1 MKNLLVIS
9 MMFGVTGVLA
19 DEAEVLGRVSRDV
32 LELLAHGGTCW
43 RGSSSW
49 KDKLQSRSDYSG
61 KIVLAKLNG
70 KYSTGW
76 RAQFRWHNWQEA
88 DVVAAFVVSRSAER
102 VMIESKLEHRDLFA
116 DARSLHAQLAL
127 QEDGQ
132 QYEQSDRQTS
142 CKSVVQVRLDSKS
155 KQVSYVIQTTCQTCL
170 ELDQLMSILSENQ
183 ESSN

>member
-1 MKNLLVIS
+1 
-9 MMFGVTGVLA
+9 
-19 DEAEVLGRVSRDV
+19 
-32 LELLAHGGTCW
+32 
-43 RGSSSW
+43 
-49 KDKLQSRSDYSG
+49 
-61 KIVLAKLNG
+61 
-70 KYSTGW
+70 
-76 RAQFRWHNWQEA
+76 
-88 DVVAAFVVSRSAER
+88 VAAFVVSRSAER